1 MKKVI
6 CILITALAV
15 NILVP
20 SFFATT
26 QVEAEASEIRSNLEF
41 ENSFDQYLETP
52 VNDVS
57 NDMSDPELA
66 VPPLV
71 IWGAGVIG
79 GWLGAKLLDWG
90 AVKFCKAYRNT
101 NAVTK
106 SVCSVIAP

>member
-6 CILITALAV
+6 CILIAALTV

-20 SFFATT
+20 SFFAAT
-26 QVEAEASEIRSNLEF
+26 QVEASGIENSVEF
-41 ENSFDQYLETP
+41 ESPLNQYLETP
-52 VNDVS
+52 TIDAS
-57 NDMSDPELA
+57 IDIDTPELA

-79 GWLGAKLLDWG
+79 GWLGKKLLDWG

>member
-6 CILITALAV
+6 CILIAALTV

-20 SFFATT
+20 SFFAAT
-26 QVEAEASEIRSNLEF
+26 QVEASGIENSVEF
-41 ENSFDQYLETP
+41 ESPLNQYLETP
-52 VNDVS
+52 TIDAS
-57 NDMSDPELA
+57 IDIDTPELA

-71 IWGAGVIG
+71 I
-79 GWLGAKLLDWG
+79 WG